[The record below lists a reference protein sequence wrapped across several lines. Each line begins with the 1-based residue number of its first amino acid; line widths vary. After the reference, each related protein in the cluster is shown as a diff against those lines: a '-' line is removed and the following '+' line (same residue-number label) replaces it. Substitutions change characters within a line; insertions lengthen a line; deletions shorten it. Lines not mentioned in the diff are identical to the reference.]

1 MFKVNIK
8 HTGSYA
14 EEGQTNPIRWI
25 NLKKIDDKTFESAS
39 NWWKCKDFLNDLA
52 YTYQTGK
59 SFSIYGWNAGN
70 IPTPPKGEDF
80 WFAVKNLSSDFFH
93 NIENVLNPWLK
104 EQKMPEVKLV
114 KQDPVLLALHPKY
127 FDNTYNISLITL
139 IIRLCNYEGM
149 KFNNF
154 QEVIDCNKFPGGDQD
169 KWDAVTTKKRYFNIP
184 VKFRKYVWY
193 SSPQYNSEVDVGYQI
208 SGLVHNNGVV
218 DWGKNW

>member
-25 NLKKIDDKTFESAS
+25 NLKQVDAKTFESSS

-52 YTYQTGK
+52 YTYKTGK
-59 SFSIYGWNAGN
+59 SFSIYGWNAGEVGH
-70 IPTPPKGEDF
+70 PEPGKPF
-80 WFAVKNLSSDFFH
+80 WFAIKNLSEPFFH
-93 NIENVLNPWLK
+93 NIKNVLNPWLK
-104 EQKMPEVKLV
+104 TQGMPELQLV
-114 KQDPVLLALHPKY
+114 KQDPVLLALDPKY

-139 IIRLCNYEGM
+139 IVRLCNYEM

-154 QEVIDCNKFPGGDQD
+154 QEVIDCTKFPSGDQD
-169 KWDAVTTKKRYFNIP
+169 KWNAVTTKKKYFNIP
-184 VKFRKYVWY
+184 DKFKKYVWY
-193 SSPQYNSEVDVGYQI
+193 STPEYNSEKDVDYQI
-208 SGLVHNNGVV
+208 SSLVHNNGVV